1 MSKSEHLPPNF
12 GRLDKALRSIGYSF
26 EAAVADIVD
35 NSIDAKARNVLV
47 RFILRKNKA
56 LDLVIWDDGNG
67 MSSKVLKEAMRF
79 GADVTQ
85 ELERL
90 GKFGL
95 GMKLASLS
103 QAKELRVFSCN
114 GSKTSGRGWL
124 EEGISSGFMSTVLET
139 SECRDMLKQLV
150 PDRPWKKAG
159 TVVWWSHLYRIGQN
173 HADPS
178 EHAQKLMRRLKDY
191 LSMAFHR
198 FLDGKP
204 HLVKMEI
211 DIFDGDSSL
220 EGLPLQLESLNP
232 FGYKASGLKGF
243 PAKLVP
249 ADGFADRIK
258 ITGHI
263 WPPNSASP
271 EYNLPGGANSRQGF
285 YFYRNNRLIQGGG
298 WNGMREAEP
307 HRSLARLEIDM
318 HPDFD
323 MDVSLDVKKVE
334 IQLPPD
340 LVKAIQRSKTGAGVD
355 FKKYLSLAEE
365 TYRTK
370 PVTEDELPLIPV
382 DGLPADL
389 RDFLLKELRIDG
401 TKRFRKLKFAWSN
414 LEDVDFF
421 QLDRDNDTLRLNK
434 KYRRQLL
441 HGLDGS
447 STDIPV
453 VKCLLFLVL
462 RDVLYSQRISSKVRE
477 RIEQANRI
485 LAFAVK
491 HERG

>member
-26 EAAVADIVD
+26 EAAVADIID

-47 RFILRKNKA
+47 RFILRKNKP
-56 LDLVIWDDGNG
+56 LDLVIWDDGIG
-67 MSSKVLKEAMRF
+67 MSSETLKEAMRF
-79 GADVTQ
+79 GADVTH
-85 ELERL
+85 ELDRL

-95 GMKLASLS
+95 GLKLASLS
-103 QAKELRVFSCN
+103 QAKELRVLSYT

-124 EEGISSGFMSTVLET
+124 EEGISSGFISTILEP
-139 SECRDMLKQLV
+139 SECRDMLKLLV

-159 TVVWWSHLYRIGQN
+159 TVVWWSDLYRIGQN
-173 HADPS
+173 HSDPN

-191 LSMAFHR
+191 LSIAFHR
-198 FLDGKP
+198 FLEGSP
-204 HLVKMEI
+204 RLVKMEI

-220 EGLPLQLESLNP
+220 EGLPLSLESLNP
-232 FGYKASGLKGF
+232 FGYKATGLKGY
-243 PAKLVP
+243 PAKLIP
-249 ADGFADRIK
+249 ADGYAGRIQ
-258 ITGHI
+258 IVGHI
-263 WPPNSASP
+263 WPPNSSAP
-271 EYNLPGGANSRQGF
+271 EYTLPGGANSRQGF

-298 WNGMREAEP
+298 WNGMREADT
-307 HRSLARLEIDM
+307 HRSLARVEIDM

-323 MDVSLDVKKVE
+323 MEVSLDVKKVE

-340 LVKAIQRSKTGAGVD
+340 LVKAIQRSKTSSGLD
-355 FKKYLSLAEE
+355 FKKYLAAAED

-370 PVTEDELPLIPV
+370 PITEDELPLIPV

-389 RDFLLKELRIDG
+389 RDLLLKELRIDA
-401 TKRFRKLKFAWSN
+401 TRRFRKLKFAWSD
-414 LEDVDFF
+414 LDDDHFF
-421 QLDRDNDTLRLNK
+421 QLDHDHDTLRLNK
-434 KYRRQLL
+434 SYRRQLL

-485 LAFAVK
+485 LACAVR